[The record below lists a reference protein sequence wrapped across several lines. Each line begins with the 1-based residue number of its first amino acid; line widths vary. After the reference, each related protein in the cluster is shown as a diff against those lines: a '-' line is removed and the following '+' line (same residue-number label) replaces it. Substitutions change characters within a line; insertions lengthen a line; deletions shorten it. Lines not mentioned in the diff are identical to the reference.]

1 MNAPVFELTAQK
13 PARHKTRRGG
23 WAWGPVESAKLRVL
37 SLGAG
42 VQSTTLALMAA
53 HGEIGPMPDYAI
65 FADTGDEKAST
76 LEHLAWL
83 RSGNVLP
90 FPVHVVAKGER
101 LSDAQLRTGGV
112 IPFFTARG
120 QGARRSC
127 TKNWKGRV
135 LYAEQRRL
143 AGFRPRQRIPA
154 GTIEVWVGFSVD
166 EAIRAGSSWDAGTVA
181 RNPLLER
188 GMTRVDCARWLR
200 EHGYPVPP
208 NSACFHCPYL
218 DDVERTRIKRD
229 EPEEHARA
237 CAFDALLRA
246 PGSTRVP
253 QFIHA
258 SGKPLAEVDLSTA
271 EERGQGMLMVCDAGC
286 GL

>member
-1 MNAPVFELTAQK
+1 MNAPFALEAPK
-13 PARHKTRRGG
+13 ASRARVRRGG
-23 WAWGPVESAKLRVL
+23 WSWGPVETAKLRVL

-53 HGEIGPMPDYAI
+53 HGEIGPMPDCAI
-65 FADTGDEKAST
+65 MADTGDEKAST

-90 FPVHVVAKGER
+90 FPVHLVAKGEH

-112 IPFFTARG
+112 VPFFTAQG
-120 QGARRSC
+120 QGSRRSC

-154 GTIEVWVGFSVD
+154 GTIEVWVGFSLD
-166 EAIRAGSSWDAGTVA
+166 EAIRAGTSWDAGTVA
-181 RNPLLER
+181 RNPLLEL
-188 GMTRVDCARWLR
+188 GMSRVDCVRWLQA
-200 EHGYPVPP
+200 HDYPVPV
-208 NSACFHCPYL
+208 NSACFHCPYQ
-218 DDVERTRIKRD
+218 DDVEWARIKRD
-229 EPEEHARA
+229 QPQEFARA
-237 CAFDALLRA
+237 CAFDALLRR
-246 PGSTRVP
+246 PEVKVP
-253 QFIHA
+253 QFVHR